1 MTLFEIEAG
10 SEITIEVSLNDEKL
24 EFKTHVIEQLKD
36 TMVIEPIR
44 VNGKFLNVQA
54 KGVKTSILYF
64 SKNNPPMIWKEVE
77 LPAVLY
83 KGESCYKCTD
93 KRNASLLNRREAYR
107 LLIGEEGV
115 ARIGTTKKSVG
126 VLVKDISECGFA
138 FIFRAD
144 LKTFAGEPV
153 HLVFDV
159 DDMHFNL
166 QGRLVRIAEISE
178 NRYLY
183 GCKITIPNP
192 NVAKYIA
199 GKQREKLAVGLRKKA
214 EEEA

>member
-1 MTLFEIEAG
+1 MTLFEIEPG
-10 SEITIEVSLNDEKL
+10 SEITIEVSLNNEKL
-24 EFKTHVIEQLKD
+24 EFKTHILEQLKD
-36 TMVIEPIR
+36 TVVIEPIR
-44 VNGKFLNVQA
+44 VNGKFLNVFA
-54 KGVKTSILYF
+54 KGVVTSILYF
-64 SKNNPPMIWKEVE
+64 SKNNPPMIWKEVG

-83 KGESCYKCTD
+83 KGDSCYKCTD
-93 KRNASLLNRREAYR
+93 RRNASLLNRREAYR
-107 LLIGEEGV
+107 LLIGEEGT
-115 ARIGTTKKSVG
+115 AKIGTNHKSFG

-153 HLVFDV
+153 HIVFDV
-159 DDMHFNL
+159 DGVHFNL
-166 QGRLVRIAEISE
+166 QGRLVRIEEIAE

-199 GKQREKLAVGLRKKA
+199 GKQREKLAIGLRKKA
-214 EEEA
+214 EED